1 MTDNNKS
8 NITVETTVNKTR
20 KKLIVN
26 WPTGKFT
33 ISDLEKNHPSA
44 VPITLRFRVKKHLSL
59 VSLNRPEKLKV
70 NLYVL
75 QCCLKQHNKV
85 IEYKFQKKYNKINY
99 IYIYINI

>member
-44 VPITLRFRVKKHLSL
+44 VPITLRFRVKKALESGIIKPAGKIEGEL
-59 VSLNRPEKLKV
+59 GRPAMLFETT
-70 NLYVL
+70 
-75 QCCLKQHNKV
+75 Q
-85 IEYKFQKKYNKINY
+85 
-99 IYIYINI
+99 